1 MNKEKTYRNYRW
13 WVMIVAL
20 SPLYIVFFA
29 LWVLSGVLGILHD
42 VTSYPL
48 KCKTPNFM
56 VNFFNWVKCKRK

>member
-1 MNKEKTYRNYRW
+1 
-13 WVMIVAL
+13 MIVAL

-56 VNFFNWVKCKRK
+56 VDFFNWVKCKGK